1 VIRLPDPCLVVLVGP
16 SGSGKSQWAAEWFRP
31 EQVVSSDRLRA
42 LVGEGEHDQ
51 RAGTDAFAVLD
62 LVLDRRLRRR
72 LLTVVDS
79 LGLDADRRRSYV
91 ARARRHGV
99 PVVAVAFDVPAAECR
114 TRNAHRQPRAVP
126 AKVLTAQ
133 LRQWPA
139 VLDQLAGDGF
149 DVVHRHDDG
158 PVRVVDPQLLHASA
172 AVQRQHDDP
181 LPLEFGLY
189 LGNFTWA
196 GGAAELGPRLAG
208 IAGAAEEAGFTSFW
222 VMDHVVQVPTVG
234 RHWDEMLDG
243 WTTLAFLAAHT
254 SRATLGTLVTPVTF
268 RNVAHLGK
276 IVATLDVLSG
286 GRAVCGLG
294 AGWYQREHD
303 AYGFPFPPVAERF
316 RLLEDAL
323 RLLPLLW
330 GPGSPAFEGDVIRVP
345 EAICYPR
352 PLQEHVPLLV
362 GGSGERKTLR
372 LAARYADACNLF
384 EDPEGVRHKVDVLHR
399 HCKDAGRDP
408 ADVRVTHRST
418 VLVAD
423 EGAPGAAAL
432 PPRTIAGTVA
442 DHVGRFRELA
452 EAGVQTAMV
461 RLVDVDEAGAI
472 ERFADVIKAFRV

>member
-1 VIRLPDPCLVVLVGP
+1 
-16 SGSGKSQWAAEWFRP
+16 
-31 EQVVSSDRLRA
+31 
-42 LVGEGEHDQ
+42 
-51 RAGTDAFAVLD
+51 
-62 LVLDRRLRRR
+62 
-72 LLTVVDS
+72 
-79 LGLDADRRRSYV
+79 
-91 ARARRHGV
+91 
-99 PVVAVAFDVPAAECR
+99 
-114 TRNAHRQPRAVP
+114 
-126 AKVLTAQ
+126 
-133 LRQWPA
+133 
-139 VLDQLAGDGF
+139 
-149 DVVHRHDDG
+149 
-158 PVRVVDPQLLHASA
+158 
-172 AVQRQHDDP
+172 
-181 LPLEFGLY
+181 
-189 LGNFTWA
+189 
-196 GGAAELGPRLAG
+196 
-208 IAGAAEEAGFTSFW
+208 
-222 VMDHVVQVPTVG
+222 
-234 RHWDEMLDG
+234 
-243 WTTLAFLAAHT
+243 
-254 SRATLGTLVTPVTF
+254 
-268 RNVAHLGK
+268 
-276 IVATLDVLSG
+276 
-286 GRAVCGLG
+286 VCGLG

-384 EDPEGVRHKVDVLHR
+384 EDPDGVRHKVDVLHR